1 MKNFN
6 IFGFF
11 EKFRFLG
18 VVMINQYRGGLH
30 KKGGV
35 LGQFADLRG
44 EGEGLGKKEGGVFEG
59 GGGAGAGT
67 LMNTMDLL

>member
-1 MKNFN
+1 M
-6 IFGFF
+6 
-11 EKFRFLG
+11 
-18 VVMINQYRGGLH
+18 
-30 KKGGV
+30 

-59 GGGAGAGT
+59 GGAGAGT